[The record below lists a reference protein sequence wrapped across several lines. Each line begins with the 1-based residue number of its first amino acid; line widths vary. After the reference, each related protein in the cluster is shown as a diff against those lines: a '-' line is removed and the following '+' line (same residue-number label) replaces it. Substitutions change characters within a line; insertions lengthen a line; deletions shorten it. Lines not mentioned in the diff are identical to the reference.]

1 MRGCSLFAFAALL
14 LGSQSAF
21 AGTLS
26 VSPVLVQVPAPAK
39 TSSVT
44 LYNQSEAMLPVQLR
58 LFRWVKHAGADKLV
72 PTTDVV
78 ASPPAAR
85 LKPGGEYTV
94 RIVRVAKTPVEGE
107 ESYRLLVDQI
117 PVPSEMGGTNVRFV
131 VRHSIPVFFSETK
144 AAPPRLSWKANLA
157 EGKLIITA
165 RNDGERRVRLSGLTI
180 ESTSGTTRSFG
191 EGLSGYVLGKSTA
204 RWTANS
210 SSKEFQPGS
219 ALTIF
224 ARDENGPLQ
233 SSAQVEAQ

>member
-1 MRGCSLFAFAALL
+1 MRGCSLFAFAASL
-14 LGSQSAF
+14 LGTPLAF
-21 AGTLS
+21 ASTLS

-39 TSSVT
+39 TSSVM

-58 LFRWVKHAGADKLV
+58 LFRWVKNAGVDELV

-85 LKPGGEYTV
+85 LKPGSEYTV

-117 PVPSEMGGTNVRFV
+117 PAPSEMNGTNVRFV
-131 VRHSIPVFFSETK
+131 VRHSIPVFFSEPQVV
-144 AAPPRLSWKANLA
+144 PPRLSWEAHLA
-157 EGKLIITA
+157 DGRLIITA
-165 RNDGERRVRLSGLTI
+165 RNDGERRVRLSGLTVR
-180 ESTSGTTRSFG
+180 SSSGTTRSFG

-210 SSKEFQPGS
+210 GSKGFRPGS
-219 ALTIF
+219 AITIF
-224 ARDENGPLQ
+224 ARDENGPLE
-233 SSAQVEAQ
+233 SSALVQAQ